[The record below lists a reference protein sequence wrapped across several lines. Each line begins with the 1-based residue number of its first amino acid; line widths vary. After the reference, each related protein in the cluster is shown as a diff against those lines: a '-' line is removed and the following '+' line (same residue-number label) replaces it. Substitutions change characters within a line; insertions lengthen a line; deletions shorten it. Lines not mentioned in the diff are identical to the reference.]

1 MKPWIEKLKDSTQ
14 RDPILAMV
22 YQLTQQ
28 GWPHQR
34 RHVPCLARRYWDF
47 RDKLSTDDGMLLK
60 GPRLIIPAELQ
71 EEYLSRLHEG
81 HLSASKVQENA
92 KQHMYWTG
100 IDADIEDYTKRCQEC
115 IKRSQV
121 AKEPLQPHNIPEGPW
136 RKLGIDYFA
145 FDGNSYVLICDYL
158 SKFPFLYRAK
168 TSFWSLRDRLIDLFS
183 IEGYP
188 DEIVSDNGPPFQSK
202 EFAKFL
208 SGLGIKHTTSSPGYT
223 RSNGFIEWHI
233 QTVKN
238 MLSKSSNTWSFQE
251 VLADLRTTRI
261 GTGLP
266 SPAEILHRRNLTT
279 RAQAEIDIKAIR
291 SVLQER
297 QLKMTLDHDMSRRA
311 RKARPLVVGKR
322 CHVLGPG
329 NKWIDAFVTGITD
342 SGRSYETQVEATG
355 GQLMRNRSHIRP
367 RSPDIP
373 HIHASFLQRNSVP
386 SATSDGKA
394 PSERENSVISGR
406 QQLANGQKTVLS
418 ANRKGSIKHTNTS
431 QVLVSETVPDRRV
444 QPSRQAKMT
453 RSGDNPVTSTV
464 PIPPRRQPRCDTST
478 RNRREFKLNVTDPDL
493 LIPIKQTRVTTRHS
507 DLREP
512 QPSSSDS
519 HPASSQPVTETT
531 TSESSV
537 SLLSSPSGSSSTES
551 TSTSGTDS
559 SSSETSSE
567 SSSQPSLNAL
577 SPETSSSAST
587 SRSTLPELLEME
599 HSFNTLLTDRQGH
612 PVMRSQMDSLRDQ
625 QQHIAILK
633 QVASQPQNQPRPV
646 SAPPAANV
654 PLPPYHRR
662 RLSDKGSKKQVQ
674 AENANALH
682 KSSDSETDRLQD
694 IQEEPRRRIGPF
706 LVKELAKFFTPTSD
720 EEENSQVNKRT
731 RHKKLFEPKKE
742 EGSEK

>member
-1 MKPWIEKLKDSTQ
+1 MMPGMYQKVSSSQP
-14 RDPILAMV
+14 RD
-22 YQLTQQ
+22 
-28 GWPHQR
+28 
-34 RHVPCLARRYWDF
+34 
-47 RDKLSTDDGMLLK
+47 
-60 GPRLIIPAELQ
+60 
-71 EEYLSRLHEG
+71 
-81 HLSASKVQENA
+81 
-92 KQHMYWTG
+92 
-100 IDADIEDYTKRCQEC
+100 
-115 IKRSQV
+115 
-121 AKEPLQPHNIPEGPW
+121 IPEGPW
-136 RKLGIDYFA
+136 RKLGINYFT
-145 FDGNSYVLICDYL
+145 FDGNSYVLICDYF

-168 TSFWSLRDRLIDLFS
+168 TSFWSLRDHLIDLFS

-188 DEIVSDNGPPFQSK
+188 DEIVSDNRPPFQSK

-208 SGLGIKHTTSSPGYT
+208 SGLGIKHTTSSPGYPC
-223 RSNGFIEWHI
+223 SNGFIEWHI

-251 VLADLRTTRI
+251 VLADLRTTCI

-266 SPAEILHRRNLTT
+266 SPAEILHGRNLTT

-311 RKARPLVVGKR
+311 REARPLVVGES
-322 CHVLGPG
+322 CHVLGPS

-342 SGRSYETQVEATG
+342 SGRSNEMQVEATG
-355 GQLMRNRSHIRP
+355 GQLMRNCSHIRP

-373 HIHASFLQRNSVP
+373 HIPASFLQHNSVP
-386 SATSDGKA
+386 SATSDGNA
-394 PSERENSVISGR
+394 PSERENSVISGC

-418 ANRKGSIKHTNTS
+418 ANRKGSIKQTNTS

-453 RSGDNPVTSTV
+453 RFGDNPVTSTV
-464 PIPPRRQPRCDTST
+464 PIPPRRQPRCDTAT
-478 RNRREFKLNVTDPDL
+478 RNRRNFKLNVTDPDL

-507 DLREP
+507 DLTEP

-537 SLLSSPSGSSSTES
+537 SLPSSPSGRSSAES

-567 SSSQPSLNAL
+567 SSLQPSSNAS

-587 SRSTLPELLEME
+587 SWSTSPELLEME
-599 HSFNTLLTDRQGH
+599 CSFNTLLTGTRDQQGH
-612 PVMRSQMDSLRDQ
+612 PMMRSQMDNLRDQ

-654 PLPPYHRR
+654 PLPPYPRR
-662 RLSDKGSKKQVQ
+662 CPSDKGSKKQPQ
-674 AENANALH
+674 AENANALR

-694 IQEEPRRRIGPF
+694 IQEEPRRCIGPSR
-706 LVKELAKFFTPTSD
+706 VKELAKFFTPTSD
-720 EEENSQVNKRT
+720 EEENSRVNSRT
-731 RHKKLFEPKKE
+731 RRKKLFEPKKE

>member
-1 MKPWIEKLKDSTQ
+1 
-14 RDPILAMV
+14 
-22 YQLTQQ
+22 
-28 GWPHQR
+28 
-34 RHVPCLARRYWDF
+34 
-47 RDKLSTDDGMLLK
+47 MLLK
-60 GPRLIIPAELQ
+60 GPRLIIPGELQ

-121 AKEPLQPHNIPEGPW
+121 AKEPLQPHDIPEGPW

-145 FDGNSYVLICDYL
+145 FDGNSYVLICDYF

-208 SGLGIKHTTSSPGYT
+208 SGLGIKHTTSSPGYPH
-223 RSNGFIEWHI
+223 SNGFIEWHI
-233 QTVKN
+233 QMVKN
-238 MLSKSSNTWSFQE
+238 MLSKSSNTRSFQE

-266 SPAEILHRRNLTT
+266 SPAEILHGRNLTT
-279 RAQAEIDIKAIR
+279 RAQAEIDIKAIH

-297 QLKMTLDHDMSRRA
+297 QLKMTLDHDSSRRA
-311 RKARPLVVGKR
+311 KKARPLVVGER

-355 GQLMRNRSHIRP
+355 KQLMRNRSHIRP
-367 RSPDIP
+367 RSPEIP
-373 HIHASFLQRNSVP
+373 HMHASFLQRNAVP
-386 SATSDGKA
+386 SATSDGNA
-394 PSERENSVISGR
+394 PSERQNSVISGS

-418 ANRKGSIKHTNTS
+418 GNRKGSIKQTNTS

-444 QPSRQAKMT
+444 QPSRRAKMT
-453 RSGDNPVTSTV
+453 RFGDNPVTSTV
-464 PIPPRRQPRCDTST
+464 SIPPRRQPRCDTST
-478 RNRREFKLNVTDPDL
+478 RNRRDFKLNVTDPDL
-493 LIPIKQTRVTTRHS
+493 LIPTKQTGVTSRHS

-519 HPASSQPVTETT
+519 QPASSQSVSETT
-531 TSESSV
+531 TSESSL
-537 SLLSSPSGSSSTES
+537 SSPSSPSGSSSTES
-551 TSTSGTDS
+551 PSTSGTD

-567 SSSQPSLNAL
+567 SSSQPSSNAS

-587 SRSTLPELLEME
+587 SRSISPELLEME
-599 HSFNTLLTDRQGH
+599 RSFNSLLAGTRDCQGH
-612 PVMRSQMDSLRDQ
+612 PVARSQMDNLRDQ
-625 QQHIAILK
+625 QQRIAVLK

-646 SAPPAANV
+646 SAPPVANM
-654 PLPPYHRR
+654 PLPLYPRR
-662 RLSDKGSKKQVQ
+662 RPSDKGSTKQVQ
-674 AENANALH
+674 AENANTLH

-694 IQEEPRRRIGPF
+694 IQEEPRRRIGPSC
-706 LVKELAKFFTPTSD
+706 VKELAKFFTPTSD
-720 EEENSQVNKRT
+720 EEENS
-731 RHKKLFEPKKE
+731 
-742 EGSEK
+742 

>member
-1 MKPWIEKLKDSTQ
+1 M
-14 RDPILAMV
+14 
-22 YQLTQQ
+22 
-28 GWPHQR
+28 
-34 RHVPCLARRYWDF
+34 
-47 RDKLSTDDGMLLK
+47 
-60 GPRLIIPAELQ
+60 
-71 EEYLSRLHEG
+71 
-81 HLSASKVQENA
+81 
-92 KQHMYWTG
+92 
-100 IDADIEDYTKRCQEC
+100 
-115 IKRSQV
+115 
-121 AKEPLQPHNIPEGPW
+121 
-136 RKLGIDYFA
+136 
-145 FDGNSYVLICDYL
+145 ICDYF

-208 SGLGIKHTTSSPGYT
+208 SGLGIKHTTSSPGYP
-223 RSNGFIEWHI
+223 RSNGFIERHI

-261 GTGLP
+261 RTGLP
-266 SPAEILHRRNLTT
+266 SPAEILHGRNLTT
-279 RAQAEIDIKAIR
+279 RAQAEIDIKAIH

-297 QLKMTLDHDMSRRA
+297 QLKMMLDHDSSRRA
-311 RKARPLVVGKR
+311 KKARPLVLGER

-355 GQLMRNRSHIRP
+355 KHLTRNRSHIRP

-373 HIHASFLQRNSVP
+373 HMHASFLQRNAVP
-386 SATSDGKA
+386 SVTSDGNA
-394 PSERENSVISGR
+394 PSERQNSVISGR
-406 QQLANGQKTVLS
+406 QQLANGQKMVLS
-418 ANRKGSIKHTNTS
+418 GNHKGSIKQTNTS

-444 QPSRQAKMT
+444 QPSRRAKMT
-453 RSGDNPVTSTV
+453 RFGDNPVTSTV
-464 PIPPRRQPRCDTST
+464 SIPPRRQPGRDTST
-478 RNRREFKLNVTDPDL
+478 RNRRDFKLNMTDPDL
-493 LIPIKQTRVTTRHS
+493 LIPIKQTAVTSRHS

-519 HPASSQPVTETT
+519 QPASLQPVSETT

-537 SLLSSPSGSSSTES
+537 SLPSSPSGSSSTES

-567 SSSQPSLNAL
+567 SSSQPSSNAS

-587 SRSTLPELLEME
+587 SRSTSPELLEME
-599 HSFNTLLTDRQGH
+599 RSFNSLLAGTRDPQGH
-612 PVMRSQMDSLRDQ
+612 PVTRSQMDNLRDQ
-625 QQHIAILK
+625 QQRIAVLK

-646 SAPPAANV
+646 SVPPVANM
-654 PLPPYHRR
+654 PLPLYPRR
-662 RLSDKGSKKQVQ
+662 RPSDKGSTKQVQ
-674 AENANALH
+674 AENANALR

-694 IQEEPRRRIGPF
+694 IQEEPRRCIGPSR
-706 LVKELAKFFTPTSD
+706 VKELAKFFTPTSD
-720 EEENSQVNKRT
+720 EEENSRVNNRT
-731 RHKKLFEPKKE
+731 
-742 EGSEK
+742 